1 MTDPEPAATQAI
13 VSTQS
18 LIRFCG
24 RHGEGVLV
32 WDQSNRL
39 MGANDQAAKL
49 LRVPEA
55 YLATGL
61 TMADL
66 RDRLIEGPLGDVGGE
81 LFPSDL
87 SDIAWSSVDEFD
99 ADDMVLDDPSPD
111 IRRETYGLST
121 SFCTMGGDLVVTLV
135 HQEGSIS
142 NAVAALAR
150 QNLYLSTVLENV
162 TEGVVMVDAEHR
174 IIASNKR
181 YREMLGMDE
190 QCYYTG
196 MSAIE
201 FAMNH
206 GDLRDLPT
214 EERRRIAKE
223 RIAFMSDD
231 GDGSRMVVKN
241 RKASDGRAFEFTRT
255 ILPGDDVIVTVRDK
269 TSEDQLR
276 HQRELLR
283 TLIDSIEDGVSL
295 LSKEGTHEVYNNQ
308 FLELLG
314 IDPDTVSTGMH
325 LLEFFRQSSDYRD
338 LPPEIAETEMRRR
351 ADAAIYEKRPYVE
364 YERALVNGRTIN
376 IRRTQLEQGD
386 AVYMYRDITQEKERA
401 RLLEQARQDAED
413 ANRLKSDF
421 IARVSHELRTPM
433 HGVLGMAELI
443 RQSPLNDNQ
452 TRCLDVLCRSGR
464 HMVDLIDGL
473 LAISTIETGEIVL
486 EPEATDLA
494 ALLSDCVDMI
504 RPRAEQKKLQLSLD
518 HDLSM
523 GSVAMIDGLRLSQ
536 VVINLITNAVKYTQT
551 GRIDVTAHATRDE
564 GDLVLHIDIMDTGCG
579 IAPEELA
586 AIFEKFKQIRAKSG
600 GMVEGV
606 GLGLS
611 IAQSL
616 IDLMG
621 GRLYATSVPDQGST
635 FSIEVRAPA
644 VTGSAGHTDL
654 SHVSAGRTA

>member
-1 MTDPEPAATQAI
+1 MTDPEPAATQSI

-55 YLATGL
+55 YLAVGL
-61 TMADL
+61 TMAEL

-174 IIASNKR
+174 IIACNKR

-206 GDLRDLPT
+206 GDLRDLPN

-231 GDGSRMVVKN
+231 GGGSRMVVKH

-255 ILPGDDVIVTVRDK
+255 ILPGDDVIVTMRDK

-276 HQRELLR
+276 HQRELL
-283 TLIDSIEDGVSL
+283 TTVIDNIEDGVSL
-295 LSKEGTHEVYNNQ
+295 LSRDGTQEVFNDRY
-308 FLELLG
+308 LELLG
-314 IDPDTVSTGMH
+314 VDPEKIEPGTH
-325 LLEFFRQSSDYRD
+325 LMEIFRHSSDYRD
-338 LPPEIAETEMRRR
+338 LPADIAEEEMQRR
-351 ADAAIYEKRPYVE
+351 ADAAINETRPFVE
-364 YERALVNGRTIN
+364 YDRTFLNGRTIN
-376 IRRTQLEQGD
+376 LRRTRLEQGD
-386 AVYMYRDITQEKERA
+386 AVYMYRDVTREKEREQ
-401 RLLEQARQDAED
+401 LMDQARADAE
-413 ANRLKSDF
+413 ATNRLKSDF

-464 HMVDLIDGL
+464 HMVELIDGL
-473 LAISTIETGEIVL
+473 LTISTIETGEIVL

-494 ALLSDCVDMI
+494 NLLGDCVSMI
-504 RPRAEQKKLQLSLD
+504 RPRAEEKGLTLTLD
-518 HDLSM
+518 HDFSA
-523 GSVAMIDGLRLSQ
+523 GSVAMVDGLRLAQ
-536 VVINLITNAVKYTQT
+536 VLINLATNAVKYTDT
-551 GRIDVTAHATRDE
+551 GRVDVSAHTTRD
-564 GDLVLHIDIMDTGCG
+564 GSDLTLHADIMDTGRG
-579 IAPEELA
+579 IAPDQLKE
-586 AIFEKFKQIRAKSG
+586 IFEKFTQIRAADG
-600 GMVEGV
+600 AMVEGV

-621 GRLYATSVPDQGST
+621 GQLDATSVLGQGST
-635 FSIEVRAPA
+635 FSISLRAPTVSA
-644 VTGSAGHTDL
+644 NADASGDAAARSAGNF
-654 SHVSAGRTA
+654 